1 MSIYQDET
9 SHDTTLLKLAKLDF
23 NLVQSLHKEELS
35 NIARWWKELDFATK
49 LPFARDRLV
58 EGYFWIL
65 GVYFEPQYVRARRIL
80 TKTISMTSIIDD
92 IYDAYGT
99 FEELELFTEAIERW
113 DINSIDHLPEY
124 MKHCYVALLDVYKEI
139 EEEMEKKG
147 NQYRVQYAIEAMKNL
162 VRAYFHEAKWFHEG
176 SIPTMEEYMG
186 IALVT
191 SGYYMLTTMSFIGM
205 GEIVTKEA
213 FDWVISDPKIITAS
227 AVICRLTDDIS
238 SYKKQGRLGVNQS
251 LPPMDPNHKLGKAK
265 EKLVLDKRM
274 YQRLV
279 GRLIYLVHTRPDI
292 AYSVSM
298 ISQFMHDTREPHLQA
313 AYRVL
318 HYLKGNPGK
327 GILFRKNNTLALE
340 HTLTL
345 TMQVP

>member
-176 SIPTMEEYMG
+176 RIPTMEEYMR
-186 IALVT
+186 IAL
-191 SGYYMLTTMSFIGM
+191 
-205 GEIVTKEA
+205 A

-227 AVICRLTDDIS
+227 AVICRLMDDIS
-238 SYKKQGRLGVNQS
+238 SHKFEQKRGHVASGIECYMKQYGASEEEVYDECGPAFFTCVPTRSARL
-251 LPPMDPNHKLGKAK
+251 AF
-265 EKLVLDKRM
+265 
-274 YQRLV
+274 
-279 GRLIYLVHTRPDI
+279 YL
-292 AYSVSM
+292 
-298 ISQFMHDTREPHLQA
+298 
-313 AYRVL
+313 
-318 HYLKGNPGK
+318 
-327 GILFRKNNTLALE
+327 
-340 HTLTL
+340 
-345 TMQVP
+345 